1 MLGTRIARVAV
12 GLTIGLGAIGIV
24 AALGEVPA
32 VAQTAPVFTSANH
45 ATFTQGTAIGNRFV
59 VTATGTP
66 TPVLS
71 LANDLS
77 DTGLPSTLTFF
88 PSSGVISGTPLVTGT
103 YTIDVNANNGV
114 GSVTQEFTLS
124 VAPAAPRFTSLNH
137 ATFTVGVTGSF
148 TVTATGY
155 PHPKFSSSTLPS
167 GLTLVSH
174 NNNTATLS
182 GSPAAGTGALHVVV
196 LTAKST
202 SGTARQSLNLYV
214 DQAPKFISGATISG
228 PVGTVFSF
236 TIKTTGYPPPTI
248 TSTPLPAGVT
258 LTDHTNGTA
267 TLDGTYLAATQTIT
281 FTAANGTAP
290 NATQVFHMHGI

>member
-1 MLGTRIARVAV
+1 MLGTKIPRVAV
-12 GLTIGLGAIGIV
+12 GLTIGLGAFGVV
-24 AALGEVPA
+24 AAIGDLPA
-32 VAQTAPVFTSANH
+32 VAAGNPAFTSVSH
-45 ATFTQGTAIGNRFV
+45 ATFTEGTAIGNRFV

-66 TPVLS
+66 APLLS
-71 LANDLS
+71 LANDVS
-77 DTGLPSTLTFF
+77 DTGLPSTLHFY

-103 YTIDVNANNGV
+103 YTIDINANNGV
-114 GSVTQEFTLS
+114 GSVTQEFTLT
-124 VAPAAPRFTSLNH
+124 VAPAAPRFTSPNN
-137 ATFTVGVTGSF
+137 ATFTVGVIGSF

-155 PHPKFSSSTLPS
+155 PHPKFTSSVLPS

-174 NNNTATLS
+174 SNNTATLS
-182 GSPAAGTGALHVVV
+182 GNPALGTGALHVIV

-202 SGTARQSLNLYV
+202 SGTARQSFNLFV

-236 TIKTTGYPPPTI
+236 TVKTTGYPPPTI

-258 LTDHTNGTA
+258 LTQHTNGTA

-290 NATQVFHMHGI
+290 NATQVFHMHGT